1 MEDLVVKARNGDDQA
16 FFELISLNKDRLY
29 GTAMQYLRDELKALE
44 AVQEVTCR
52 AFLKLHKLK
61 YPKYF
66 STWLVRIMINY
77 CLDELRRTKLV
88 IPLDNLVLTCEDN
101 IEKQETCM
109 DLKYYVG
116 RLKSKYRDVLILRY
130 YEDMSIADISVI
142 MGKPEGTVKIWI
154 SRGLKQMRSLLKG
167 SENYDFK

>member
-1 MEDLVVKARNGDDQA
+1 M
-16 FFELISLNKDRLY
+16 
-29 GTAMQYLRDELKALE
+29 
-44 AVQEVTCR
+44 
-52 AFLKLHKLK
+52 
-61 YPKYF
+61 
-66 STWLVRIMINY
+66 
-77 CLDELRRTKLV
+77 

-116 RLKSKYRDVLILRY
+116 RLKPKYRDVLILRY